1 MVVAEGESP
10 PMEGTNGEVIGNIK
24 ARHGSSMSGATT
36 FNTITHT
43 RTGSH
48 HRTMVEGA
56 AVAGGQTTKPLVT
69 TTDTIMVTVESGS
82 VGIETPSGQ
91 EAAAQLSVVTTT
103 VLAGDATQTVTVAPT
118 QQTASQV
125 VTVTETDMTTVI
137 WSEPGTSSNT
147 VCISIHCFDSMLM
160 RFQGLPAG
168 SVFTGSANAPQPSGT
183 FTSNTTATTTAGST
197 TPSTSASA
205 AVSSSTA
212 SSALEIASSSTTPNT
227 SASSATPTLVSEQS
241 SQATSTDAATAGT
254 VTSAPVADASPG
266 PLFPINLSTAA
277 LSSQLAL
284 GNLGGGGE
292 TN

>member
-69 TTDTIMVTVESGS
+69 TTETIMVTVESGS

-160 RFQGLPAG
+160 RLQGLPAG

-183 FTSNTTATTTAGST
+183 FASNTTATTTAGST
-197 TPSTSASA
+197 TP
-205 AVSSSTA
+205 STA